1 MIFISYV
8 HDMLMISIYLRHL
21 QVFLLSHPQFSQQSG
36 HLVETEEGVDG
47 DPGVVGIDLGQE
59 LRQAEI
65 GVAKVKFHLTHKASV
80 GTLSSLPHLE

>member
-1 MIFISYV
+1 M
-8 HDMLMISIYLRHL
+8 
-21 QVFLLSHPQFSQQSG
+21 
-36 HLVETEEGVDG
+36 DG